1 MAILNLTPDSFH
13 SSSRLETVEEAV
25 AAAERALQEGAD
37 ILDLGGESTRPGS
50 PRVDAAIEQQR
61 LMPVLHELRRR
72 YPTALISVDTY
83 HAVTAAMV
91 LDAGADIIN
100 DVTGL
105 GDAAMGPLLA
115 HTGAGAILMHRRGE
129 FGSMHRLPPLPDP
142 VATVTEGFYA
152 IIERARA
159 AQMAKAQVML
169 DPGFGFGKNLDENFP
184 LLAHFARWHE
194 LGFPLLSALSRKSF
208 LGHALGGVA
217 SAERLHAT
225 VAALTAS
232 ILQGAHVLRVHDV
245 RPAVDAATIAD
256 RILAAAAGTH
266 ATGEE

>member
-13 SSSRLETVEEAV
+13 ATSRLETVEDALTAASQALEA
-25 AAAERALQEGAD
+25 GAN

-50 PRVDAAIEQQR
+50 RRVGPPTEQQR
-61 LMPVLHELRRR
+61 VIPVLRELRRR
-72 YPTALISVDTY
+72 YPEVLISVDTY
-83 HAVTAAMV
+83 HVSTAAMA

-105 GDAAMGPLLA
+105 GDAGMGPLLA
-115 HTGAGAILMHRRGE
+115 RTGAGAILMHARGE
-129 FGSMHRLPPLPDP
+129 FGSMHKLLPLADP
-142 VATVTEGFYA
+142 VATVTDGFHTILA
-152 IIERARA
+152 RARQ
-159 AQMAKAQVML
+159 AQIADAQVML

-184 LLAHFARWHE
+184 LLAHFAEWHG

-208 LGHALGGVA
+208 LGHALGGVP
-217 SAERLHAT
+217 SEERLYAT

-245 RPAVDAATIAD
+245 RPAVEAATIAD
-256 RILAAAAGTH
+256 RILAASSKQP
-266 ATGEE
+266 